1 MDCVSPILDVA
12 TRLWDCTTNR
22 AVYIGDLQEIL
33 ESLSKAM
40 EELKNMAEDVKTK
53 VELAEKNR
61 QMRRTREVDGWL
73 QSVQV
78 LEKQVDEILQK
89 GHQENPE
96 EMPWKLLSQE
106 LSVQL

>member
-1 MDCVSPILDVA
+1 M
-12 TRLWDCTTNR
+12 
-22 AVYIGDLQEIL
+22 
-33 ESLSKAM
+33 
-40 EELKNMAEDVKTK
+40 KTK

-89 GHQENPE
+89 GNQENPE

>member
-1 MDCVSPILDVA
+1 MDCVSPILDVG
-12 TRLWDCTTNR
+12 TRLWDCTAKR
-22 AVYIGDLQEIL
+22 VVYIGDLQEIL

-73 QSVQV
+73 
-78 LEKQVDEILQK
+78 
-89 GHQENPE
+89 
-96 EMPWKLLSQE
+96 
-106 LSVQL
+106 